1 MASTGQPCE
10 EMQPR
15 IEAALR
21 GVTGLEARLHEL
33 IRVKLNYFAPNR
45 SVLRALLRNGADP
58 KHPLSPFSEETATI
72 RELDIASFQGI
83 LKGCE
88 FRIPLDLEPALPG
101 VLWLFQ
107 MGVILFWVIDE
118 SAGQTRSKR
127 LLELSS
133 KMVTAL
139 IRFSAIPPMRPLRKT
154 ALQIIE
160 IVKGGV
166 HGTAG
171 GAYLYTGAHS
181 EVLRSGAE
189 RRGASCR

>member
-1 MASTGQPCE
+1 MRPG
-10 EMQPR
+10 
-15 IEAALR
+15 IEAALQ

-58 KHPLSPFSEETATI
+58 KHPLSPFSEETASI
-72 RELDIASFQGI
+72 RERDIAGFQGI
-83 LKGCE
+83 LKGCG
-88 FRIPLDLEPALPG
+88 FRIPLDPEPAVPG